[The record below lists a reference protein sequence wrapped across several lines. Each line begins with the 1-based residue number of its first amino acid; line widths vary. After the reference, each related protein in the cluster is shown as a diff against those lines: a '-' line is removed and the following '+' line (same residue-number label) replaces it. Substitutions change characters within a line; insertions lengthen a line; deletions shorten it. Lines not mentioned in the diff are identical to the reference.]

1 MVTNYRGH
9 PPLTATTQRVP
20 LVQRSYISGE
30 VDDVFNRFVTQ
41 LIGRIHGPFAF
52 RFALQ
57 PIMAGLFAALD
68 GVKDARLG
76 RPAYLWSVLT
86 HGAEG
91 RALLRE
97 GLHRVTRVLVLGV
110 VMDVLYQLIEFK
122 TIYPGELVVIVLA
135 LAFVPYLLLRGPVN
149 RAARRWMSTNLHTW
163 DAHPTRRHP

>member
-1 MVTNYRGH
+1 MCGTPPVSQKSTRTVTNYRRR
-9 PPLTATTQRVP
+9 PSLATATQQIPPAR
-20 LVQRSYISGE
+20 RSYISGE
-30 VDDVFNRFVTQ
+30 MDDVFNRFVTQ

-57 PIMAGLFAALD
+57 PIMAGLFAVLD

-76 RPAYLWSVLT
+76 RPAYFWSVLT

-110 VMDVLYQLIEFK
+110 VMDVLYQLIEF
-122 TIYPGELVVIVLA
+122 
-135 LAFVPYLLLRGPVN
+135 R
-149 RAARRWMSTNLHTW
+149 
-163 DAHPTRRHP
+163 